1 MAEKTSIPQVRFS
14 GFDNEWK
21 KQKFDDILEK
31 YEDPVATPHD
41 GYERL
46 GVRSHVKGT
55 FHSYV
60 APGAELET
68 AQMHRVAANK
78 LLFNITFAWE
88 HAVAITDEADEG
100 KLVSHRFPQ
109 FTFAPEMDPKF
120 FRYVV
125 ADDKF
130 RYHLWLSSPGGAG
143 RNRVLNIPE
152 MMEYQAYLPEHAEQ
166 TRLAN
171 WFSHLDELIVLHQ
184 SKLEKLQN
192 LKLSMLEKMFP
203 KDGADVPE
211 VRFKEFS
218 GPWEN
223 HPLSYYLE
231 PSSEK
236 NSKNYYTKEDVL
248 SVSGEFGVVN
258 QIKHLGRSYSGNI
271 VKGYGIVK
279 NGEVVYTKSPLKEAP
294 YGIIKTNLGDSGIV
308 SALYAVYHPK
318 GNVYSPFIQTYFELG
333 QRLNNYLRP
342 IISKGAKNTI
352 NVGDESAL
360 LGVVC
365 FPSCEEQKAIYNY
378 FSTLSTVI
386 LQTAQG
392 IEKLKSLKKSLLGK
406 MFV

>member
-1 MAEKTSIPQVRFS
+1 MAEKTNIPQVRFS
-14 GFDNEWK
+14 GFEKDWEK
-21 KQKFDDILEK
+21 RKFDDILEK

-88 HAVAITDEADEG
+88 HAVAITDEVDAG

-125 ADDKF
+125 ADEKF

-152 MMEYQAYLPEHAEQ
+152 MMEYQTHLPEKLEQ
-166 TRLAN
+166 TQLAD
-171 WFSHLDELIVLHQ
+171 WFSHLDDLLKQHQ

-192 LKLSMLEKMFP
+192 LRLSMLEKLFP
-203 KDGADVPE
+203 RNSANVPE
-211 VRFKEFS
+211 VRFKGFDRAWERMPASELFVACVDKGHPELPVLSATQDAGMVIRDKLGKSVFHEVANEVGYKRVLPGQFVIHLRSFQGGFAHSAIEGITSPAYTVFGFKEPEKHDDFFWKYVFMSKQFIKRLETVTYGIRDGRSISYDEFLTLDFLF
-218 GPWEN
+218 P
-223 HPLSYYLE
+223 
-231 PSSEK
+231 
-236 NSKNYYTKEDVL
+236 TKEEQSL
-248 SVSGEFGVVN
+248 
-258 QIKHLGRSYSGNI
+258 ICKYL
-271 VKGYGIVK
+271 
-279 NGEVVYTKSPLKEAP
+279 L
-294 YGIIKTNLGDSGIV
+294 NLDS
-308 SALYAVYHPK
+308 L
-318 GNVYSPFIQTYFELG
+318 
-333 QRLNNYLRP
+333 
-342 IISKGAKNTI
+342 ISMRRQEIDK
-352 NVGDESAL
+352 
-360 LGVVC
+360 
-365 FPSCEEQKAIYNY
+365 
-378 FSTLSTVI
+378 
-386 LQTAQG
+386 LQA
-392 IEKLKSLKKSLLGK
+392 LKKGLLEK

>member
-1 MAEKTSIPQVRFS
+1 MAEKTNIPQVRFS
-14 GFDNEWK
+14 GFDNEWE

-88 HAVAITDEADEG
+88 HAVAITGETDEG

-152 MMEYQAYLPEHAEQ
+152 MMEYQAYLPEKSEQ

-171 WFSHLDELIVLHQ
+171 WFSHLDELIVQHQ

-203 KDGADVPE
+203 KDGADIPE
-211 VRFKEFS
+211 VRFNGFFGVWSKTKLCQIAYKVTEKNAQNLVSETFTNS
-218 GPWEN
+218 AEHGVISQRDFFDHDISNSEKINGYYIIQDNDFVYNPRVSVTAPCGPIN
-223 HPLSYYLE
+223 RNRLGRKGVMSPLYTVFRTHDIDPLYLE
-231 PSSEK
+231 W
-236 NSKNYYTKEDVL
+236 Y
-248 SVSGEFGVVN
+248 F
-258 QIKHLGRSYSGNI
+258 
-271 VKGYGIVK
+271 
-279 NGEVVYTKSPLKEAP
+279 KSPHWYA
-294 YGIIKTNLGDSGIV
+294 YMRFNGDSGARSDRFSIKNELFFQMPIPLPDIREQHKV
-308 SALYAVYHPK
+308 GQALQEISDYIK
-318 GNVYSPFIQTYFELG
+318 LQQKELD
-333 QRLNNYLRP
+333 
-342 IISKGAKNTI
+342 K
-352 NVGDESAL
+352 
-360 LGVVC
+360 
-365 FPSCEEQKAIYNY
+365 
-378 FSTLSTVI
+378 
-386 LQTAQG
+386 LQ
-392 IEKLKSLKKSLLGK
+392 SLKKALLEK